1 MGMENPLNFSFI
13 NVFGLQLEMG
23 IAIKISLSWKPKPTL
38 GRIWISYCNTFPFQ
52 FLFSIPNGPKGHIW
66 KVHLEHW
73 NMEWG
78 MENSF
83 HFISH
88 SLMHLDD
95 LLEMGIKNHYHGNRN
110 PLL

>member
-1 MGMENPLNFSFI
+1 MGVENPLNFSFI

-66 KVHLEHW
+66 NIGIW
-73 NMEWG
+73 NGEWRI
-78 MENSF
+78 
-83 HFISH
+83 HFISFLIH
-88 SLMHLDD
+88 
-95 LLEMGIKNHYHGNRN
+95 
-110 PLL
+110 